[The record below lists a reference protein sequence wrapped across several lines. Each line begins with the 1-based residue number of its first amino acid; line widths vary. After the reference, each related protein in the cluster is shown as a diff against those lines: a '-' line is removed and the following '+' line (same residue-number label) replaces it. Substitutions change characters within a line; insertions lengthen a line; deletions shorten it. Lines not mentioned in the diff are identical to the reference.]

1 MILKY
6 FRIVVNLYFRISGI
20 LNIKMRRA
28 VQGDSQGVRNL
39 FMQSEDDDHDELK
52 SRIDCLH
59 SVHIMIKDE

>member
-1 MILKY
+1 
-6 FRIVVNLYFRISGI
+6 
-20 LNIKMRRA
+20 MRRA